1 MNTVRIF
8 DTAGEPFDVS
18 KSRVASLL
26 GQGWTLTK
34 PEDKAEAVEAKKEP
48 EARIRTPKAPTSFR
62 DEEVPTAD
70 DTK

>member
-34 PEDKAEAVEAKKEP
+34 PEDKPAAEAKKEP
-48 EARIRTPKAPTSFR
+48 EARVRNPKSFREEAPT
-62 DEEVPTAD
+62 DEVTED
-70 DTK
+70 K